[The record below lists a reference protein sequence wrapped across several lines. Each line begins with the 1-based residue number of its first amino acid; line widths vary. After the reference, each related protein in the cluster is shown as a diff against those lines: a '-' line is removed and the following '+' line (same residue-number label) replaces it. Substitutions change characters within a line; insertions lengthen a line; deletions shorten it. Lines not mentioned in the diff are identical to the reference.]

1 MKLKKIFIVLL
12 IIFISIPNFIFV
24 NAEQP
29 TEELT
34 LYSQAAI
41 LIDNYTGK
49 TLYEKNSNEKLYPA
63 STTKILTAIIAIEN
77 CDLNATT
84 TVTKTAVLSVP
95 PGYSS
100 SYLSEGE
107 VISIK
112 DLLTVLL
119 VHSANDAGFVLAEYI
134 SGSTEAF
141 AELMNKKASEI
152 GCKNSNFLNPSGIH
166 NSDHYTTAYD
176 LALIARYCMKN
187 DTFREIVCQSSCVI
201 SPTNKFGERKYLTT
215 NDLLNPSSKYY
226 MEDCIGIKTG
236 FTSQAQSCLITGFS
250 KDGLE
255 LICVI
260 LGGNYLE
267 NGDRAT
273 FTDAHTLH
281 DYGYKNYSMK
291 TVFSKGD
298 VGFSTTVANATKKT
312 KNLDLILEDD
322 LKVLIKT
329 NENIPEP
336 TIDIS
341 ETIFAPINPN
351 DNLAT
356 ISYTIDGITYTS
368 NLLASHEV
376 KKSYFS
382 IFLLIFVIVIMII
395 FIRIRINILKLK
407 KKKRKRKKK
416 YKSYRI

>member
-1 MKLKKIFIVLL
+1 MKLKKFLIVLL
-12 IIFISIPNFIFV
+12 IIFINIPNFYFV
-24 NAEQP
+24 KAEQEN
-29 TEELT
+29 TELA
-34 LYSQAAI
+34 LYSNAAI
-41 LIDNYTGK
+41 LIDSHTGK
-49 TLYEKNSNEKLYPA
+49 TLYEKNANEKLYPA

-84 TVTKTAVLSVP
+84 TVSKTAVLSVP

-134 SGSTEAF
+134 SGSTESF
-141 AELMNKKASEI
+141 SELMNKKASEI
-152 GCKNSNFLNPSGIH
+152 GCQNSNFLNPSGIH

-187 DTFREIVCQSSCVI
+187 ETFRNIVCQSSCI
-201 SPTNKFGERKYLTT
+201 IEPTNKYGERKYLTT

-236 FTSQAQSCLITGFS
+236 FTSQAQSCLVAGFS
-250 KDGLE
+250 KDDLE

-273 FTDAHTLH
+273 FTDAHTLY
-281 DYGYKNYSMK
+281 DYGYKNYCLK
-291 TVFSKGD
+291 TIFSKGD
-298 VGFSTTVANATKKT
+298 IGFSTTIAKATKKT

-322 LKVLIKT
+322 LKVLIRT
-329 NENIPEP
+329 DENVPDP
-336 TIDIS
+336 VIDIPD
-341 ETIFAPINPN
+341 TVFAPISQNET
-351 DNLAT
+351 LAT
-356 ISYTIDGITYTS
+356 ISYTVDGITYKS

-376 KKSYFS
+376 KKSYFAV
-382 IFLLIFVIVIMII
+382 FLLIFVFILMIV
-395 FIRIRINILKLK
+395 FIRIRINILKM
-407 KKKRKRKKK
+407 KKKRKRKRK
-416 YKSYRI
+416 YKTYRM